1 MGVIPGLYSPKVYRR
16 VDWTKSITLKD
27 STGSAINLN
36 GSTFTSSVWNKERNK
51 KYCDMTVSITNA
63 PNGQLTLSLS
73 EAQTTVL
80 PDAPYYDL
88 KRTVGTNTEYW
99 LTGQLDV
106 QQGYTE

>member
-16 VDWTKSITLKD
+16 VDWSKPITLKD
-27 STGSAINLN
+27 STGSALNLN

-51 KYCDMTVSITNA
+51 KYCDMTVTVTDSA
-63 PNGQLTLSLS
+63 NGKLTLSLT

-80 PDAPYYDL
+80 PDTPYWDL
-88 KRTVGTNTEYW
+88 KRAIGANTEYW

>member
-16 VDWTKSITLKD
+16 VDWTKPITLKD
-27 STGSAINLN
+27 STGSAVNLN

-51 KYCDMTVSITNA
+51 KYTDITCTVTNA
-63 PNGQLTLSLS
+63 ANGQLTLSLS
-73 EAQTTVL
+73 EAQTAVL
-80 PDAPYYDL
+80 PDSPYWDL
-88 KRTVGTNTEYW
+88 KRAIGANTEYW